1 VSSDAARI
9 AVFFWSFA
17 EAAPVADGT
26 ARSRARPS
34 CAPRSK
40 ERHVGSI
47 STVLKDASITAT
59 AIENFAD

>member
-9 AVFFWSFA
+9 AAFCWSFA
-17 EAAPVADGT
+17 EAALAVDGT

-40 ERHVGSI
+40 QRRVGGI
-47 STVLKDASITAT
+47 NTVPKGASITAT